1 MSMTMMVM
9 FMMIMMDDND
19 NDDMNAVFSPKISKK
34 TKNVPTNNLKDTAF
48 LIVRDLKGVALGSCA
63 SILSTSII
71 SR

>member
-34 TKNVPTNNLKDTAF
+34 NEKRTDEQSQGH
-48 LIVRDLKGVALGSCA
+48 R
-63 SILSTSII
+63 I
-71 SR
+71 SDRT